1 MTRVPA
7 MALATVLA
15 TAAMASCDR
24 RADREQSALDAA
36 ADRYLRENLTHG
48 ATALRWTWVR
58 CEDWSGVQVA
68 IPEAYWLRVEPR
80 ILTYPVWIAHGV
92 VPDASGGVVWML
104 LDADQRTVAW
114 VAAEK

>member
-7 MALATVLA
+7 MAWTAVLA
-15 TAAMASCDR
+15 IVTTASCDR
-24 RADREQSALDAA
+24 RVDRERSALDAA

-48 ATALRWTWVR
+48 ETALRWTWVK
-58 CEDWSGVQVA
+58 CDDWSRVQAA

-80 ILTYPVWIAHGV
+80 ILTYPVWIAHGM
-92 VPDASGGVVWML
+92 VPRANGGVVWML